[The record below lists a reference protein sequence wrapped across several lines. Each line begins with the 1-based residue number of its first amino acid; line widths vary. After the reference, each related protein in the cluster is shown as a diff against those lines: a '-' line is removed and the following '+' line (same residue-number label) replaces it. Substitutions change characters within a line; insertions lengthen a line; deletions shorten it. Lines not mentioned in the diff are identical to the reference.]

1 MNIQDLGIKR
11 KSGILLP
18 VSSLPSPF
26 GIGSFGKEAYAFIDF
41 LAKTRQ
47 TVWQVLPLNPT
58 SYGDS
63 PYQSPASMAGN
74 PYFIDLEMLY
84 SDGLLTKDEV
94 KATKYRSERVEYG
107 RLFETRYSILRTAYS
122 RFEGGKNYAEF
133 LKDERGWIN
142 DYALF
147 MALKVKN
154 SYAPWTTWCEDEK
167 TYVKA
172 RRMAPELSKEMDF
185 WRFVQYEFFTQWK
198 KLRAYAKKNG
208 IKIIGDMPIYVAH
221 DSMEVWRS
229 PESFLLDEEGYPTV
243 VAGCPPDA
251 YSEDGQ
257 LWGNPIYNWEA
268 MELDGFSWWKIRV
281 GAAFKLYDIL
291 RIDHFRGF
299 ASFYSIPYGDENAKR
314 GEWVAAP
321 GKALFDAIRQE
332 YPDGKII
339 AEDLGLITD
348 DVRELLAYTGFPGM
362 KLLQFAFYDEDNE
375 YLPRM
380 FATDN
385 CIAYTASHDSDCT
398 RSWAYELERS
408 AKARFKREIKRND
421 GESATEALIRAAME
435 SRANLTVIPMQ
446 DYLELNNA
454 TGRMNTPSKPDGN
467 WSYRLSPRY
476 ASDSLIRK
484 IERITVES
492 KRATRKKKP
501 NTDKIKY
508 IIFDLDETLLDGER
522 SVTPYTKDILE
533 RLRAMGKIIVINTA
547 RSLIMTEKFIEIL
560 NPDYTILNGG
570 AIILDKAH
578 NVIYE
583 RKIDNVR
590 LNEILPELMEKAE
603 TVSVQSP
610 EYFYSSD
617 KGFNRFDVK
626 YHDFANQPFTY
637 DAYKIL
643 SHISD
648 ENAKYIAKKY
658 GLAYIP
664 YFDGRIKRFNHKD
677 ATKAIGNRALM
688 KILGSSVDE
697 AITFGDDNGDLGM
710 ILESGYGVIMK
721 NATEKLRSRAKYVTD
736 YPNTEDGVARYLEK
750 LFLKKK

>member
-1 MNIQDLGIKR
+1 
-11 KSGILLP
+11 
-18 VSSLPSPF
+18 
-26 GIGSFGKEAYAFIDF
+26 
-41 LAKTRQ
+41 
-47 TVWQVLPLNPT
+47 
-58 SYGDS
+58 
-63 PYQSPASMAGN
+63 
-74 PYFIDLEMLY
+74 
-84 SDGLLTKDEV
+84 
-94 KATKYRSERVEYG
+94 
-107 RLFETRYSILRTAYS
+107 
-122 RFEGGKNYAEF
+122 
-133 LKDERGWIN
+133 
-142 DYALF
+142 

-154 SYAPWTTWCEDEK
+154 SYAPWTSWKEDEK
-167 TYVKA
+167 VYAKA
-172 RRMAPELSKEMDF
+172 RRMTEELSEEMDF
-185 WRFVQYEFFTQWK
+185 WRFVQYEFFKQWK
-198 KLRAYAKKNG
+198 KLRSYAGKNG

-229 PESFLLDEEGYPTV
+229 PENFLLDEEGYPTV

-321 GKALFDAIRQE
+321 GKALFDAIRHE
-332 YPDGKII
+332 YPNGKII

-380 FATDN
+380 FTTDN

-408 AKARFKREIKRND
+408 AKARFKREIKRKD

-454 TGRMNTPSKPDGN
+454 SGRMNTPSKPDGN
-467 WSYRLSPRY
+467 WAWRLSPRY
-476 ASDSLIRK
+476 RTDTLIK
-484 IERITVES
+484 KVERMTVLS
-492 KRATRKKKP
+492 KRAAVKKKP

-508 IIFDLDETLLDGER
+508 IIFDLDDTLLDGKR
-522 SVTPYTKDILE
+522 AVTPYTKSVLE
-533 RLRAMGKIIVINTA
+533 KLRAIGKVIVINTA
-547 RSLIMTEKFIEIL
+547 RSLMFAEKYIDIID
-560 NPDYTILNGG
+560 PDYTILNGG
-570 AIILDKAH
+570 AMILDKER

-583 RKIDNVR
+583 RKIDNEE
-590 LNEILPELMEKAE
+590 LKALLPELIGKAE
-603 TVSVQSP
+603 SVSVQTLD
-610 EYFYSSD
+610 YVYSND
-617 KGFNRFDVK
+617 KGFTRFDVK
-626 YHDFANQPFTY
+626 YHDFANEPFT
-637 DAYKIL
+637 DSAYKIL
-643 SHISD
+643 AHIDD
-648 ENAKYIAKKY
+648 ENAKYIADKY
-658 GLAYIP
+658 SLTYIP
-664 YFDGRIKRFNHKD
+664 YFDGSIKRFNHKS
-677 ATKAIGNRALM
+677 ATKAIGNKALL
-688 KILGSSVDE
+688 KILGATVGE
-697 AITFGDDNGDLGM
+697 AITFGDDHGDVDM
-710 ILESGYGVIMK
+710 ILEAGHGVIMK
-721 NATEKLRSRAKYVTD
+721 NATEKLKKTCKNVTD